1 MCGLPNNE
9 SKGSLMNEQVNA
21 QDADVVWEQIQGEV
35 DAAWSSIFRVVN
47 TVVDH
52 HVQFGFKL
60 IESKINPSFQDILL
74 SLKMME
80 ALLDVF
86 PVDDVEY
93 ATSRM
98 ILNAKQQIN
107 NIELVVTA
115 LKHNRQDDY
124 EAAMARLRT
133 QAQF

>member
-1 MCGLPNNE
+1 
-9 SKGSLMNEQVNA
+9 MNDRV
-21 QDADVVWEQIQGEV
+21 V
-35 DAAWSSIFRVVN
+35 DAEAEATWELIQDEVEVAWAQIFKVVN

-60 IESKINPSFQDILL
+60 IESKINPSFHDILL
-74 SLKMME
+74 SLKVME

-115 LKHNRQDDY
+115 LKHSRQEDY
-124 EAAMARLRT
+124 EAAMERLRT

>member
-1 MCGLPNNE
+1 
-9 SKGSLMNEQVNA
+9 MNEQVNA

>member
-1 MCGLPNNE
+1 
-9 SKGSLMNEQVNA
+9 MNEQVNA

-74 SLKMME
+74 SLKVME

-124 EAAMARLRT
+124 EAAMTRLRT

>member
-1 MCGLPNNE
+1 
-9 SKGSLMNEQVNA
+9 MNEQANA
-21 QDADVVWEQIQGEV
+21 QDADVVWEQIQDEV
-35 DAAWSSIFRVVN
+35 EAAWSDIFKVVN

-52 HVQFGFKL
+52 HVLFGFKL

-115 LKHNRQDDY
+115 LKHKRQDDY
-124 EAAMARLRT
+124 ETAIARLRT

>member
-1 MCGLPNNE
+1 
-9 SKGSLMNEQVNA
+9 MNDQVNA
-21 QDADVVWEQIQGEV
+21 QDADVVWEQIQDEV
-35 DAAWSSIFRVVN
+35 EAAWSGIFKVVN

-115 LKHNRQDDY
+115 LKHKRQDDY
-124 EAAMARLRT
+124 EAAIARLRT